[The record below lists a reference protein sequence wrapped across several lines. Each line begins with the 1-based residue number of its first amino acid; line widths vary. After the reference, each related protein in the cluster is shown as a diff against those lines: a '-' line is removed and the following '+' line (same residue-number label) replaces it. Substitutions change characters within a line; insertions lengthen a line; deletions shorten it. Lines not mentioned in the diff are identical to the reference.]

1 MSEIGDQT
9 ILVYPTATQV
19 VWDARV
25 VHCSAG
31 VAKNLPLTHAL
42 RGPDAPPLAR
52 LVAYVAMMPRSR
64 LNSHIAKKR
73 RTAVLRGTGSGW
85 NPLVMRDSKI
95 ARDYRPP
102 APADPRWALV

>member
-1 MSEIGDQT
+1 M
-9 ILVYPTATQV
+9 QV

-31 VAKNLPLTHAL
+31 VAKNLPLNHAL
-42 RGPDAPPLAR
+42 RRPDAPPLAR

-64 LNSHIAKKR
+64 VNSRIATKR
-73 RTAVLRGTGSGW
+73 KAAILRGTGSGW

-95 ARDYRPP
+95 APDYRPP
-102 APADPRWALV
+102 ALADPRWALV